1 MSSVMHSLGESYVIT
16 YQSFLMLGY
25 NTAANSLSQKIS
37 LISIFFGGMI
47 LYWLWEAMLISY
59 FAFPSKALPFYSL
72 DEFLTKSDQ
81 KVSFFIRIVKRM
93 NYQCNH

>member
-1 MSSVMHSLGESYVIT
+1 MSPVIHSVGESYVIM
-16 YQSFLMLGY
+16 YQSLLMLGY
-25 NTAANSLSQKIS
+25 NTTANSLSQKIS
-37 LISIFFGGMI
+37 LLSIFFGGMI

-81 KVSFFIRIVKRM
+81 KVFFFIRIVSK
-93 NYQCNH
+93 